1 MKIFEKRAFYYFI
14 ALLYAILFY
23 QGYMIF
29 LNPIFGYAGF
39 GLNEPRLTNY
49 LFMIYSFALSVL
61 PIYFFRGVNTISAFI
76 CIFIFFLL
84 YIPVQITFFLDYDGD
99 DLYVGYL
106 QFLYF
111 LGMSLLFYADR
122 VKFKTRIVLP
132 SRIDFF
138 KVILVLTILSTLYMA
153 VKYGGSLKL
162 VAFEDVYEQRF
173 ATSELGSDVFTAYI
187 SSWLAYLY
195 IPVCFSYGLFAKKKI
210 YIIVG
215 ILGSIII
222 YMAIASKT
230 ALVFPVVIYVMY
242 KVLKNRSLKS
252 SFTFIG
258 MGLLIAMFVTL
269 MLDFNAITALF
280 WMRTIGNSGSLTLH
294 YHYFFETHPH
304 TYYSHINIINFFSQS
319 YPFPGKGLGQAVGNY
334 YWADDTSANANF
346 WATDGIAAIGDL
358 GILVSSILLFIVFIF
373 FNRIS
378 KNYNFLFLVL
388 TLIPYIMSIL
398 NTSLF
403 SSLFT
408 GGALFL
414 FLMLMFNT
422 SVNNPYINENPN
434 NNRGKAPIR

>member
-29 LNPIFGYAGF
+29 LNPFFGYAGF
-39 GLNEPRLTNY
+39 EVNETRLTNY

-84 YIPVQITFFLDYDGD
+84 YIPIQITYFIDFDGD
-99 DLYVGYL
+99 DLYVAYL

-111 LGMSLLFYADR
+111 IGMCLLFYADR
-122 VKFKTRIVLP
+122 VSFKTKIILP
-132 SRIDFF
+132 SRINFF
-138 KVILVLTILSTLYMA
+138 KVILWLTILSTFYMIA
-153 VKYGGSLKL
+153 KFGGSLKL
-162 VAFEDVYEQRF
+162 VAFEDVYEQRS
-173 ATSELGSDVFTAYI
+173 ATSELGGDVFTAYI
-187 SSWLAYLY
+187 SSWLAYMF
-195 IPVCFSYGLFAKKKI
+195 IPVCLAYGLFSKKKI

-215 ILGSIII
+215 LFASVII
-222 YMAIASKT
+222 YMAFASKT
-230 ALVFPVVIYVMY
+230 ALVFPVVIYFIY
-242 KVLKNRSLKS
+242 ITLKNKSLKS

-258 MGLLIAMFVTL
+258 LGLLAVMIVTL
-269 MLDFNAITALF
+269 LLDFNVITALF

-294 YHYFFETHPH
+294 YHYFFETHPN
-304 TYYSHINIINFFSQS
+304 TYYSHINIINFLSQS
-319 YPFPGKGLGQAVGNY
+319 YPYPGKSLGQVVGTNY
-334 YWADDTSANANF
+334 WGEDMNANANF
-346 WATDGIAAIGDL
+346 WATDGIAAVGDL
-358 GILVSSILLFIVFIF
+358 GILLSSALLFIIFIF

-422 SVNNPYINENPN
+422 SVNNPYINENLN
-434 NNRGKAPIR
+434 NHRG

>member
-1 MKIFEKRAFYYFI
+1 MKIFEKRAFNYFI

-23 QGYMIF
+23 QGYMMF
-29 LNPIFGYAGF
+29 LNPFFGYAGF
-39 GLNEPRLTNY
+39 GVNEPRLTNY

-84 YIPVQITFFLDYDGD
+84 YIPIQITYFIDFDGD
-99 DLYVGYL
+99 DLYVAYL

-111 LGMSLLFYADR
+111 TGMCLLFFADR
-122 VKFKTRIVLP
+122 VSFKTKIVLP

-138 KVILVLTILSTLYMA
+138 KVILWLTIFSTLYMI

-162 VAFEDVYEQRF
+162 VAFEDVYDQRF
-173 ATSELGSDVFTAYI
+173 ATSELGSDIFTAYI

-195 IPVCFSYGLFAKKKI
+195 IPVCLAYGLFAKKKI
-210 YIIVG
+210 YFLTGLVASIVV
-215 ILGSIII
+215 

-230 ALVFPVVIYVMY
+230 ALVFPIVIYAMY
-242 KVLKNRSLKS
+242 RALRNRNLKS
-252 SFTFIG
+252 SFGFIG
-258 MGLLIAMFVTL
+258 ISLIIFMFITL
-269 MLDFNAITALF
+269 MFDFNVVTSLF

-294 YHYFFETHPH
+294 YHYFFETHPN
-304 TYYSHINIINFFSQS
+304 TYYSHINIINFLSQS
-319 YPFPGKGLGQAVGNY
+319 YPYPGKSLGQVVGTNY
-334 YWADDTSANANF
+334 WGEDMNANANF
-346 WATDGIAAIGDL
+346 WATDGIAAVGDL
-358 GILVSSILLFIVFIF
+358 GILLSSVLLFIIFIF

-388 TLIPYIMSIL
+388 TLIPYIMSIF

-414 FLMLMFNT
+414 FLMLMFNI

-434 NNRGKAPIR
+434 NHRG